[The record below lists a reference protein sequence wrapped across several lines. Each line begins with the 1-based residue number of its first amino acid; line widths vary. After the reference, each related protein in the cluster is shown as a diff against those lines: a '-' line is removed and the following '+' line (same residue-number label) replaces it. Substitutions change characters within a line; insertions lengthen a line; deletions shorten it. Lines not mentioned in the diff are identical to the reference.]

1 MAKESTD
8 NVTIDLFQEQRRPG
22 RPKTNPLSR
31 TEQLKIN
38 KRRQLRRDKA
48 RGLKRI
54 ELKVE
59 ESVYR
64 GLNERAALAG
74 ISRSQLIEQILNEVI
89 SGAVPDM
96 QDNATDDVTAY
107 TDNDV

>member
-8 NVTIDLFQEQRRPG
+8 NVTIDLFQGQRRPG

-31 TEQLKIN
+31 AEQLKIN

-59 ESVYR
+59 ESVYHA
-64 GLNERAALAG
+64 LNERAALAG
-74 ISRSQLIEQILNEVI
+74 ISRSQLIEDILSDVMSE
-89 SGAVPDM
+89 AVSDLM
-96 QDNATDDVTAY
+96 AC

>member
-8 NVTIDLFQEQRRPG
+8 TVTIDLFQGQRRPG

-31 TEQLKIN
+31 AEQLKLN

-59 ESVYR
+59 ESVYHA
-64 GLNERAALAG
+64 LNEQAALEG
-74 ISRSQLIEQILNEVI
+74 ISRSQLIEQILNDAMTDAI
-89 SGAVPDM
+89 ADAVV
-96 QDNATDDVTAY
+96 NS
-107 TDNDV
+107 DNDV

>member
-8 NVTIDLFQEQRRPG
+8 NVTIDLFQGQRRPG

-31 TEQLKIN
+31 AEQMKLN

-59 ESVYR
+59 ASVYQA
-64 GLNERAALAG
+64 LNESAELEG
-74 ISRSQLIEQILNEVI
+74 LSRSQLIERILTEAMA
-89 SGAVPDM
+89 S
-96 QDNATDDVTAY
+96 TDKDV
-107 TDNDV
+107 

>member
-8 NVTIDLFQEQRRPG
+8 NVTIDLFQGQRRPG

-31 TEQLKIN
+31 AEQMKLN

-59 ESVYR
+59 ASVYDALNQQAAHA
-64 GLNERAALAG
+64 GL
-74 ISRSQLIEQILNEVI
+74 SRSQLIEQIL
-89 SGAVPDM
+89 
-96 QDNATDDVTAY
+96 TDAMNN

>member
-8 NVTIDLFQEQRRPG
+8 NVTIDLFQSQRRPG

-31 TEQLKIN
+31 AEQMKLN
-38 KRRQLRRDKA
+38 KRRQHRRDRA

-59 ESVYR
+59 ESVYVA
-64 GLNERAALAG
+64 LNQSAKAQG
-74 ISRSQLIEQILNEVI
+74 MSRSQLIERILTE
-89 SGAVPDM
+89 AMALTD
-96 QDNATDDVTAY
+96 QDV
-107 TDNDV
+107 

>member
-8 NVTIDLFQEQRRPG
+8 NVTIDLFQSQRRPG

-31 TEQLKIN
+31 AEQMKLN
-38 KRRQLRRDKA
+38 KRRQHRRDRA

-59 ESVYR
+59 ESVYVA
-64 GLNERAALAG
+64 LNQSAEAQG
-74 ISRSQLIEQILNEVI
+74 MSRSQLIERILTE
-89 SGAVPDM
+89 AMALTD
-96 QDNATDDVTAY
+96 QDV
-107 TDNDV
+107 